1 MDLIKLCGFLLFF
14 GIIGFAGWY
23 FKKQNFKKEI
33 YVHIEGEINA
43 PGHYKVASELR
54 IGELIDK
61 AGGLTP
67 RADMRGINLTQAL
80 SDGQK
85 IIIPVRK
92 SIFEKI
98 GLGKGPEESYINP
111 PVKIGMREEE

>member
-23 FKKQNFKKEI
+23 LKNSNHRENSTKKI

-43 PGHYKVASELR
+43 PGLYKIVTTMR

-67 RADMRGINLTQAL
+67 RADMRGINLTQTL
-80 SDGQK
+80 RDGQK

-98 GLGKGPEESYINP
+98 GLGKGPEESYIN
-111 PVKIGMREEE
+111 KRLRD